1 MLLRDI
7 FGLTLSALTV
17 WGFLMAL
24 FINILMHFTTNQ
36 NRLTSIIT
44 AFFGFFAYFVADDL
58 ASLSIKPNTYLSW
71 VFFDIITIFLIIFT
85 IKIFRQKGNAASFYI
100 IAGLSLSTLMLLLMH
115 VDIDVMHNQEPW
127 LLWDIYAYGGTFIDF
142 TMITVLILNKDVF
155 GLYSL
160 YLKLRKS

>member
-1 MLLRDI
+1 MLLTQI
-7 FGLTLSALTV
+7 FGLSLSALTV

-24 FINILMHFTTNQ
+24 FINVLMHFTTNQ

-44 AFFGFFAYFVADDL
+44 AFFIFLAYFIADDL
-58 ASLSIKPNTYLSW
+58 ASLTLKPNTYLSW
-71 VFFDIITIFLIIFT
+71 AIFDLVTVCLIFFGIKLFKQKFNLGPFYVILGLIISSVLFT
-85 IKIFRQKGNAASFYI
+85 S
-100 IAGLSLSTLMLLLMH
+100 MH
-115 VDIDVMHNQEPW
+115 IDIDVMANNKPW
-127 LLWDIYAYGGTFIDF
+127 FLWNVFAYGGTFIDF